1 MEQLEQLYQEVTNI
15 LKNHP
20 FNISKNLKIS
30 HRLYQN
36 KCIAIDISDGYLR
49 FALDVGFENDE
60 ASSIYVRHFVRNTN
74 TERVIRKTEQYRAI
88 QSNTEQYRAIQNN
101 AGKYRS
107 LIIQAINDWLAV
119 YQELF
124 AIKVSVII
132 PTYNRAHV
140 LPRLLK
146 SINEQTADKDSFEVI
161 FVDDC
166 SSDNTIEVI
175 QSTLNSDIHYQV
187 HKLPVNSGGASIPR
201 NLGIK
206 LARGEYIIFVDSD
219 DNIYSYTIKDV
230 MDFVDKTGCDVC
242 YFQVSSLS
250 GRIKKTQKVF
260 LKGSIEDA
268 DFLRDGVNRTL
279 AAYRC
284 FRASLIKVYD
294 ISFPMIKTG
303 EDRIFTL
310 SCLIDARKVSILAG
324 KDYYDLEAFDELSL
338 CAGNN
343 GDKNYINGSFSKHES
358 RMVTHFTWWDIVSRS
373 SKNYIERLK
382 MFNGTM
388 HHVFNELITGKQ
400 IDNPDI
406 IRTYL
411 TRISSLGFVII
422 KDEIRDA
429 SHREAYEK
437 MKLYD
442 VYNVCQ

>member
-1 MEQLEQLYQEVTNI
+1 MIQQLHQLYQEVTNI

-88 QSNTEQYRAIQNN
+88 QSNTEQYRAIQSNT
-101 AGKYRS
+101 GKYRS

-187 HKLPVNSGGASIPR
+187 HKLPINSGGASIPR
-201 NLGIK
+201 NLGMK
-206 LARGEYIIFVDSD
+206 LAKGEYLFFMDSD
-219 DNIYSYTIKDV
+219 DNIYPYTIAD
-230 MDFVDKTGCDVC
+230 
-242 YFQVSSLS
+242 
-250 GRIKKTQKVF
+250 
-260 LKGSIEDA
+260 SIEYIEKINCDCLYLKFDSPNDRSLPERVFQAGSVENA
-268 DFLRDGVNRTL
+268 DVLLHHLSRSLNPMKF
-279 AAYRC
+279 YRNSMLQIHRIVFPL
-284 FRASLIKVYD
+284 FRSN
-294 ISFPMIKTG
+294 
-303 EDRIFTL
+303 EDRIFNTEII
-310 SCLIDARKVSILAG
+310 CHANKFSILAD
-324 KDYYDLEAFDELSL
+324 KPYISWFDTDEVSL
-338 CAGNN
+338 TV
-343 GDKNYINGSFSKHES
+343 YS
-358 RMVTHFTWWDIVSRS
+358 HFTMAD
-373 SKNYIERLK
+373 YIK
-382 MFNGTM
+382 VTQTIFA
-388 HHVFNELITGKQ
+388 I
-400 IDNPDI
+400 IDNASLDFIKKLKIFNAMMRLVFDLI
-406 IRTYL
+406 IRFHKKERDVSHWIRIVLCHAHIMGVYVLEEYLYPGHKEMFRIFQQYDTY
-411 TRISSLGFVII
+411 GVIRTQ
-422 KDEIRDA
+422 K
-429 SHREAYEK
+429 
-437 MKLYD
+437 
-442 VYNVCQ
+442 